1 MAAEL
6 LGSKWS
12 TTADLSVANATIEAL
27 GTADAPGGTFNN
39 TMGHWC
45 HFAMDNGP
53 HADYTEPFDWYVNG
67 DFTVVVNATGV
78 DVDDAT
84 NELDVGVQG
93 SIDGTNWASL
103 GAANAV
109 IDGGAI
115 HEAAAA
121 GVYDYDTNG
130 RLPYMRLVI
139 TAATG
144 DSLSTILVAVVPQ

>member
-78 DVDDAT
+78 DLDDAT
-84 NELDVGVQG
+84 KKKKNGVQG